1 MHRVDD
7 AEVYCHVVEQGSFSK
22 AGRVLRVSTA
32 VVSARIAKLEERL
45 GIRLLNRTTRSV
57 SPTEAGVVYYQTC
70 RETRELMRDTLL
82 RLEEMQNSPQGVIR
96 ISAPDLLGQ
105 QVIGPILGR
114 FRKAYPS
121 VDVRLHCSDRV
132 VNLIEENFDL
142 AIRHGYPKTSSL
154 VMRPLAQ
161 DRWVIAGSP
170 EYFQSAGRPTAP
182 DQLKDHDCLLLRFP
196 GSLQFQWQVHLPEGN
211 QMIRLS
217 GGMEASASSILQG
230 WATNGLGL
238 IQQSIWPLIPQLESG
253 QLETVLDEF
262 APPNMRINAFMPERV
277 HRPAKIGLL
286 LDFIEAEMAE
296 HPALTHLNP

>member
-7 AEVYCHVVEQGSFSK
+7 AEVFCHVVEQGSFSK

-70 RETRELMRDTLL
+70 RELREKMRETLL
-82 RLEEMQNSPQGVIR
+82 QLEEMQNSPQGVIR
-96 ISAPDLLGQ
+96 ISTPDLLGQ
-105 QVIGPILGR
+105 KVIAPILGR

-121 VDVRLHCSDRV
+121 VDVRLHRSDRV

-161 DRWVIAGSP
+161 DRWVIAASP
-170 EYFQSAGRPTAP
+170 DYLQSAGQPQVPA
-182 DQLKDHDCLLLRFP
+182 DLKEHDCLLLRFP
-196 GSLQFQWQVHLPEGN
+196 GSMQFQWQVHLPEGN
-211 QMIRLS
+211 QMLRLS
-217 GGMEASASSILQG
+217 GGLEASVSSSLEG
-230 WATNGLGL
+230 WACDGLGF
-238 IQQSIWPLIPQLESG
+238 IQHSVWSLYDRLEQGHLIPVLE
-253 QLETVLDEF
+253 QY
-262 APPNMRINAFMPERV
+262 APPNLRINAFMPERA

-286 LDFIEAEMAE
+286 LDFIEAEMSE
-296 HPALTHLNP
+296 HPALKHIH